1 MSDYEDEMDVDGPAP
16 SKDITF
22 SSDNTAKGK
31 RSAANL
37 PVEAEDSLPWVEKYR
52 PVSLT
57 DVSGHQDILA
67 TINKFVDSNRL
78 PHLLLYGPPGTGK
91 TSTILALSRRIYGEH
106 NMRQMVLE
114 LNASDD
120 RGIDVVREQ
129 IKTFASTKQIFTM
142 GASSRP
148 GGMASYKLIILD
160 EADAMTNTAQMALR
174 RIMEKY
180 TANTRFCVIA
190 NYTHKLSPAL
200 LSRCT
205 RFRFS
210 PLKEADIRVL
220 VDKVIMEENVKITG
234 EATDALV
241 KLSKGDM
248 RRALNVL
255 QACHASSTPL
265 QPKDGPKVEE
275 KDIVR
280 DTITIQTIYNCIA
293 APPPDAIEKIAQ
305 TLLTTTDVTSC
316 LSTINTLKVANGL
329 ALADII
335 TSLSEILTSMDVK
348 PEAMIRWLDGL
359 AEIEYRMA
367 GGGSVASELPS
378 STACRSSQ
386 PSSDLHIL
394 MRECNRTSDQN
405 MDRAL
410 AAPEILH
417 IVCSSLG
424 IQDVRRFRPCCKLW
438 SAIGACYAFEKIVFY
453 LHKDDLDFLREIS
466 LNEDA
471 ARNVHEIV
479 YIADILETRK
489 KTFQEYCHYYTLT
502 INTGTTDVPINQASD
517 DDVGTEVPECR
528 RVMEKGLLRDFIAS
542 LKALKTIVV
551 QFDSHSKRHGYPAA
565 LHDVIYPRHCWE
577 HLYHLSLSNIVCE
590 RQDLVAVLKKHKTSL
605 MILELQDIRLYSTSW
620 LVLLPQIRKTLRLD
634 DALICGELYGRNEY
648 TGQDEKFDL
657 EPPDCAIDDLRVA
670 VTNYLCDGG
679 RCPLTDRDNVL
690 SEEYIPHD

>member
-37 PVEAEDSLPWVEKYR
+37 PVEAEDTLPWVEKYR

-91 TSTILALSRRIYGEH
+91 TSTILALARRIYGEQ

-129 IKTFASTKQIFTM
+129 IKTFASTKQIFTV

-180 TANTRFCVIA
+180 TANTRFCIIA

-220 VDKVIMEENVKITG
+220 VDKVITEEDIKVTSD
-234 EATDALV
+234 ATDALV

-265 QPKDGPKVEE
+265 QPKNGPKVAD

-280 DTITIQTIYNCIA
+280 ETITIQTIYNCIA
-293 APPPDAIEKIAQ
+293 APPPDAIKKIAE
-305 TLLTTTDVTSC
+305 TLLHTSDVSSC

-335 TSLSEILTSMDVK
+335 TALSEILTTMDVK

-367 GGGSVASELPS
+367 GGGSEAIQTGAVVGVVREGCEL
-378 STACRSSQ
+378 
-386 PSSDLHIL
+386 
-394 MRECNRTSDQN
+394 M
-405 MDRAL
+405 
-410 AAPEILH
+410 
-417 IVCSSLG
+417 G
-424 IQDVRRFRPCCKLW
+424 
-438 SAIGACYAFEKIVFY
+438 
-453 LHKDDLDFLREIS
+453 
-466 LNEDA
+466 
-471 ARNVHEIV
+471 
-479 YIADILETRK
+479 
-489 KTFQEYCHYYTLT
+489 
-502 INTGTTDVPINQASD
+502 
-517 DDVGTEVPECR
+517 
-528 RVMEKGLLRDFIAS
+528 
-542 LKALKTIVV
+542 
-551 QFDSHSKRHGYPAA
+551 
-565 LHDVIYPRHCWE
+565 
-577 HLYHLSLSNIVCE
+577 
-590 RQDLVAVLKKHKTSL
+590 
-605 MILELQDIRLYSTSW
+605 
-620 LVLLPQIRKTLRLD
+620 
-634 DALICGELYGRNEY
+634 
-648 TGQDEKFDL
+648 
-657 EPPDCAIDDLRVA
+657 
-670 VTNYLCDGG
+670 
-679 RCPLTDRDNVL
+679 
-690 SEEYIPHD
+690 